1 MRDFPA
7 VVIGVSAGGLDA
19 LQIILPALPADLP
32 RSVIVAQHRL
42 ADADTFL
49 VDFFNDCCRMPVSE
63 AEEKE
68 LIRPGHIY
76 FAPAAYHLLI
86 ERDMSFSLSADEKVN
101 FARPAI
107 DVLFESAAQ
116 AYGPELIGIILTGA
130 NADGAAGLQKIK
142 EFGGLA
148 VVQKPDTAEACYM
161 PQAAINAGPVDC
173 ILELNEIAE
182 LIRRPSCP
190 NNMLKY

>member
-1 MRDFPA
+1 M
-7 VVIGVSAGGLDA
+7 
-19 LQIILPALPADLP
+19 
-32 RSVIVAQHRL
+32 
-42 ADADTFL
+42 
-49 VDFFNDCCRMPVSE
+49 
-63 AEEKE
+63 
-68 LIRPGHIY
+68 IRPGHIY

-148 VVQKPDTAEACYM
+148 VVQKPDTAEASYM

>member
-1 MRDFPA
+1 MKDFPA

-19 LQIILPALPADLP
+19 LQIVLPALPDDLP
-32 RSVIVAQHRL
+32 RSVIVAQHRS

-49 VDFFNDCCRMPVSE
+49 VDYFNDRCRMPVTE
-63 AEEKE
+63 AKEKE
-68 LIRPGHIY
+68 LIRLGHIY
-76 FAPAAYHLLI
+76 FAPADYHLLI

-116 AYGPELIGIILTGA
+116 AYGAGLIGVILTGA

-142 EFGGLA
+142 ELGGLA
-148 VVQKPDTAEACYM
+148 VVQKPTTAEAFYM
-161 PQAAINAGPVDC
+161 PQAAINAGSVDC
-173 ILELNEIAE
+173 ILELTEIAE
-182 LIRRPSCP
+182 LIRKPSCP